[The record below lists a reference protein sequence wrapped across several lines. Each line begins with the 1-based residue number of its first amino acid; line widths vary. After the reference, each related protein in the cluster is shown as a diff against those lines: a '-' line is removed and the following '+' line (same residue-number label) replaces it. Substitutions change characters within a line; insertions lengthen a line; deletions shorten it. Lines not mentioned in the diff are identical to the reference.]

1 MVETQASYALE
12 ASNLEVVYH
21 GVVQVLKGITI
32 RVEPGKIVALLGA
45 NGAGKTTTLRAITA
59 LLDIHNGRLTKG
71 AITLQGEATQGLTS
85 TELTQRGLAQVM
97 EGRRIFAD
105 LSIEENLVSGAGT
118 LSRADTTEELNQF
131 YERFPILGQRRHQ
144 AAGFLSGGEQQ
155 MLAIARALMSRPKV
169 LILDE
174 PSLGLAPKIV
184 NQVRDLIKSINQ
196 DGVSVLLVEQNAA
209 LALSMSDYAYVIEN
223 GKIVLD
229 GPSKELEKDSD
240 IQEFYLG
247 AGSTHTNFREVKHYR
262 RRKRWLS

>member
-1 MVETQASYALE
+1 MTDAQPHVALE
-12 ASNLEVVYH
+12 ARNLEVVYH
-21 GVVQVLKGITI
+21 GVVQVLKGVTI
-32 RVEPGKIVALLGA
+32 QIETGKIVALLGA
-45 NGAGKTTTLRAITA
+45 NGAGKTTTLRAMTA

-71 AITLQGEATQGLTS
+71 DVILNGEPIRGLSS
-85 TELTQRGLAQVM
+85 TELNRLGMAQVM

-105 LSIEENLVSGAGT
+105 LSIEENLVSGAGLRSKT
-118 LSRADTTEELNQF
+118 DIARDLNEF
-131 YERFPILGQRRHQ
+131 YERFPILGQRRNQ

-169 LILDE
+169 LLLDE

-184 NQVRDLIKSINQ
+184 GQVSDLVKQINQ
-196 DGVSVLLVEQNAA
+196 EGVSVLLVEQNASLA
-209 LALSMSDYAYVIEN
+209 LAMSDYAYVLEN

-229 GPSKELEKDSD
+229 GPSAELQQDKD